1 MGKADYYVYMKTIDI
16 TPTWSALI
24 RPMME
29 VLKNSKANPESRK
42 GIEEEIIRMAKIIDE
57 YNEEAKQNG

>member
-1 MGKADYYVYMKTIDI
+1 MKTIDI

-29 VLKNSKANPESRK
+29 VLKNAKAHPESRK
-42 GIEEEIIRMAKIIDE
+42 GIEEEFIRMAKIIDE
-57 YNEEAKQNG
+57 YNEEAKQNGWAN

>member
-1 MGKADYYVYMKTIDI
+1 MKTIDI

-42 GIEEEIIRMAKIIDE
+42 GIEEEFIRMAKIIDE
-57 YNEEAKQNG
+57 YNEEAKKEKA

>member
-1 MGKADYYVYMKTIDI
+1 MKTIDI

-29 VLKNSKANPESRK
+29 VLKNPKANLESRK
-42 GIEEEIIRMAKIIDE
+42 GIEEEFIRMAKIIDE